1 MPRNAIFFQ
10 EINDFSKFIH
20 ETIFLKLEY
29 CGQNEVSGLHP
40 KKSGV
45 IFFQP
50 KLLDAKHSV
59 RCRKFTFLLQQE
71 FKEQSTVTGYGI
83 GRKTSRQSFGK
94 RTKQETKMETDWYEK
109 PQLRLSRRLLMV
121 KNGHISDLTTRWQH
135 LQVLRED
142 KSFFRF

>member
-1 MPRNAIFFQ
+1 MSLDERT
-10 EINDFSKFIH
+10 DG
-20 ETIFLKLEY
+20 KL
-29 CGQNEVSGLHP
+29 NVP
-40 KKSGV
+40 KMEN
-45 IFFQP
+45 FY
-50 KLLDAKHSV
+50 L

-121 KNGHISDLTTRWQH
+121 KNGHI
-135 LQVLRED
+135 
-142 KSFFRF
+142 